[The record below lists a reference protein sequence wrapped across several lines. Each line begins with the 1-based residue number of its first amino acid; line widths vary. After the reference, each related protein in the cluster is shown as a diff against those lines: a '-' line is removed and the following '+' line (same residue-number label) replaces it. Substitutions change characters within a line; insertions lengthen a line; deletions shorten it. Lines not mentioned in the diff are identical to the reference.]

1 MKTKKLNNEDVP
13 TSMKMPINNSLSEN
27 SKHVRKE
34 IDDWLKEGNKKT
46 IIPTKGDNLWK
57 IYQTT
62 L

>member
-1 MKTKKLNNEDVP
+1 MIEKMNNEDIP

-46 IIPTKGDNLWK
+46 VIPNKEAK
-57 IYQTT
+57 
-62 L
+62 

>member
-1 MKTKKLNNEDVP
+1 MNKKLNNEDVP

-46 IIPTKGDNLWK
+46 VIPNKEAK
-57 IYQTT
+57 
-62 L
+62 

>member
-1 MKTKKLNNEDVP
+1 MKSKKLNNEDVP
-13 TSMKMPINNSLSEN
+13 TSMKMTINNSLSEN